1 MISKS
6 QIKFIKSL
14 QLKKYRKEE
23 QCFVVDGEKGVKE
36 VLNSDFQIVMLLF
49 TESFGEK
56 QEGILRDVNADKL
69 IVSEK
74 QLAQLSS
81 FQSNESVLAVVRQK
95 PNQLPA
101 LEHNEFILALDDI
114 RDPGNL
120 GTIIRT
126 ADWFG
131 IRKIIASEQTTDCYN
146 PKVVNSTMGSFTRVQ
161 VGYGNLLEVI
171 PQWEASVYGTFME
184 GEDVHSKS
192 FEKRGV
198 IVIGNEANGISA
210 EIQSLITDKITI
222 PGAKGAESLN
232 AAVATGIVL
241 DNWSRLTL
249 KE

>member
-23 QCFVVDGEKGVKE
+23 QCFVVDGEKGVAE
-36 VLNSDFQIVMLLF
+36 VLKSDFIIEMLLV
-49 TESFGEK
+49 TESFRERQEK
-56 QEGILRDVNADKL
+56 LLKGINTDLL

-81 FQSNESVLAVVRQK
+81 FQTNESALAVVRQK
-95 PNQLPA
+95 PNQLPV
-101 LEHNEFILALDDI
+101 LEQNEFILALDDL

-131 IRKIIASEQTTDCYN
+131 IRKIVASTQTADCYN
-146 PKVVNSTMGSFTRVQ
+146 PKVINSTMGSFTRVQ
-161 VGYGNLLEVI
+161 IAYANLMDLI
-171 PQWEASVYGTFME
+171 PQWEAAVYGALME
-184 GEDVHSKS
+184 GEDVHSKH

-198 IVIGNEANGISA
+198 IVIGNEAKGISP
-210 EIQSLITDKITI
+210 EIQSLVTHKITI
-222 PGAKGAESLN
+222 PGVTGAESLN
-232 AAVATGIVL
+232 AAVATGIIL
-241 DNWSRLTL
+241 DNWSRL
-249 KE
+249 KK